1 VPDWPYPVHQ
11 WHLKEGDP
19 SCRMRLAYM
28 SRTTISAAFHE
39 ALRVSKE
46 ATIDRPHTLKE
57 MAKITA
63 GMVTSLVM
71 VGWMAAIAI
80 AVLSILMR

>member
-1 VPDWPYPVHQ
+1 MPQ
-11 WHLKEGDP
+11 R
-19 SCRMRLAYM
+19 SAYM
-28 SRTTISAAFHE
+28 SRTTISAAFHA

-46 ATIDRPHTLKE
+46 AAIDRPHTLKE

>member
-1 VPDWPYPVHQ
+1 MKPC
-11 WHLKEGDP
+11 E
-19 SCRMRLAYM
+19 
-28 SRTTISAAFHE
+28 
-39 ALRVSKE
+39 RVSRE

-71 VGWMAAIAI
+71 VGWMAVIAI